1 VSPPGIGKQLTVP
14 EALSCSKEF
23 DMIAIVGW
31 VSQSTM
37 LWLWYSSGFGMWR
50 KEEENLV
57 EFKSE
62 TPLSQLAKHRH
73 KFNPEP
79 FPS

>member
-1 VSPPGIGKQLTVP
+1 
-14 EALSCSKEF
+14 
-23 DMIAIVGW
+23 
-31 VSQSTM
+31 
-37 LWLWYSSGFGMWR
+37 MWR